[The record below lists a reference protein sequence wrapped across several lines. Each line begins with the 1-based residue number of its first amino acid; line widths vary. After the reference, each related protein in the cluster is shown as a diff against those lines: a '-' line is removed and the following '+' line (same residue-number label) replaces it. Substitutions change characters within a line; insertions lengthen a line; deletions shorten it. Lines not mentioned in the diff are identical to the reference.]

1 MNLRILP
8 LVAALAISST
18 LAYAQSVRTAQPLPY
33 LRGVDASVEQANRPV
48 SPAAT
53 PENTV
58 IFQDDFSTGSSS
70 WTNQGFEGLNL
81 GTTPDTT
88 GIWEYRGPATT
99 PNTGTG
105 SRGAYG
111 TPSLTVQSSTPAN
124 GFMVFDSDW
133 LDNNGVQG
141 AFGQG
146 IFPAPHRGMLISP
159 TFNAS
164 QYLYLNLEFYQY
176 YRRFAGPT
184 SQSQPATYVLFS
196 TDGGATW
203 GDTLTL
209 NSTTAVNQA
218 TARNSLI
225 RVNVSDYIGG
235 AANAKIA
242 FMFHGDYYFWQIDD
256 VKIVQAPNNDLS
268 LVRSIFLPDTTNG
281 RFLEY
286 GMVPSPN
293 TGGVVFQGLVRNVG
307 TVNQTNVTLSVSATR
322 TSGGAPLYTSTGS
335 IPSLAPGAEQVV
347 SLGTIFPATTVATMN
362 VSFNVTADSTDAYTL
377 NNSATRQFAITDSAF
392 SPSVIAPVS
401 QGYSGTGQWGSPAA
415 EQVSLGNIFEILTSD
430 TVTSA
435 TAYLQTGTTGT
446 QAGSSVVFTVR
457 TPGTDGLPGDLT
469 TVLFESDVYTITS
482 QDIARGFI
490 VVPFPA
496 TLFGSP
502 QDRVLSPGDHWLVAE
517 LFSNNGANRI
527 RFLDDNTFTMPWYAS
542 VLYTDVWYN
551 NGNAMRMF
559 MNFGRVPT
567 STTSVQELGADVR
580 MNLYPNPAHSGFAML
595 EIAADKPAGKVDC
608 EILDM
613 SGRLVASQSSQL
625 AGMGETLP
633 LDISA
638 LTTGLYQVRVTM
650 LGGSRTLRLVV
661 NR

>member
-1 MNLRILP
+1 MNYKILP
-8 LVAALAISST
+8 FLCFMGFTASYTA
-18 LAYAQSVRTAQPLPY
+18 AQSIRTSQPIPY
-33 LRGVDASVEQANRPV
+33 LKGLDASIEQDVRPV
-48 SPAAT
+48 SPAAS
-53 PENTV
+53 PENTI
-58 IFQDDFSTGSSS
+58 IFQDDFSAGSSA

-88 GIWEYRGPATT
+88 GVWEYRGPATT

-111 TPSLTVQSSTPAN
+111 TANLTVQSSTPAN

-159 TFNAS
+159 SFNAS
-164 QYLYLNLEFYQY
+164 QYPYLNLEFYQY

-184 SQSQPATYVLFS
+184 SQAQPATYVLFS
-196 TDGGATW
+196 ADGGATW

-209 NSTTAVNQA
+209 NSSIAVNQA
-218 TARNSLI
+218 SARNSLI

-235 AANAKIA
+235 VANAKIA

-256 VKIVQAPNNDLS
+256 VKISQAPNHDLA
-268 LVRSIFLPDTTNG
+268 LVQSIFLPDTTNG

-293 TGGVVFQGLVRNVG
+293 TGGVVFQALVRNVG
-307 TVNQTNVTLSVSATR
+307 TVNQTNVTLTVNATR

-335 IPSLAPGAEQVV
+335 IPSLAPGTEQVI
-347 SLGTIFPATTVATMN
+347 SLGTIFPATTVANMN

-401 QGYSGTGQWGSPAA
+401 QSFSGTGQWGNPAA
-415 EQVSLGNIFEILTSD
+415 QQVSLGNLFEILTAD

-435 TAYLQTGTTGT
+435 TAYLQTGANGT

-457 TPGTDGLPGDLT
+457 TPDPADGLPGDLT
-469 TVLFESDVYTITS
+469 TVLFESDVYTVTS

-496 TLFGSP
+496 NLFGSP
-502 QDRVLSPGDHWLVAE
+502 QDRVVEPGDHWLVAE
-517 LFSNNGANRI
+517 MFSNNGANRI
-527 RFLDDNTFTMPWYAS
+527 RFLDDVTFTMPWFAS
-542 VLYTDVWYN
+542 VLYTDQWYN

-559 MNFGRVPT
+559 MNFGRA
-567 STTSVQELGADVR
+567 SSSTSVSELGADVR
-580 MNLYPNPAHSGFAML
+580 LNLYPNPAQGDFAML
-595 EIAADKPAGKVDC
+595 EIAAERPAGKVSC

-613 SGRLVASQSSQL
+613 AGRLVATQSSQI
-625 AGMGETLP
+625 AGMSETLP

-638 LTTGLYQVRVTM
+638 LNTGLYQVRVSM

>member
-1 MNLRILP
+1 MGLTASFA
-8 LVAALAISST
+8 VAQ
-18 LAYAQSVRTAQPLPY
+18 QSVRTAQPLPY
-33 LRGVDASVEQANRPV
+33 LRGVDATLEQHNRPA

-53 PENTV
+53 PENTI
-58 IFQDDFSTGSSS
+58 IFQDDFSAGSSS
-70 WTNQGFEGLNL
+70 WTNQGFEGTNN
-81 GTTPDTT
+81 GSTPDTT
-88 GIWEYRGPATT
+88 GVWEYRGPATT

-111 TPSLTVQSSTPAN
+111 TANLTVQSSTPAN

-146 IFPAPHRGMLISP
+146 IFPAPHRAMLISP
-159 TFNAS
+159 SFNSA
-164 QYLYLNLEFYQY
+164 QYPYLNLEFYQY

-184 SQSQPATYVLFS
+184 SQAQPATYVLFS
-196 TDGGATW
+196 INGGATW
-203 GDTLTL
+203 DDTLMI
-209 NSTTAVNQA
+209 NSNIAVNQA

-256 VKIVQAPNNDLS
+256 VKITQAPNHDLA
-268 LVRSIFLPDTTNG
+268 LVQSIFLPDTANG

-286 GMVPSPN
+286 GMVPAPN
-293 TGGVVFQGLVRNVG
+293 TGGVVFQALVRNVG
-307 TVNQTNVTLSVSATR
+307 TLSQTNVTLTVNATP
-322 TSGGAPLYTSTGS
+322 TSGGAPLYTSTSS
-335 IPSLAPGAEQVV
+335 IPSLAPGTEQVI
-347 SLGTIFPATTVATMN
+347 SLNTIFPATTIAKMN

-401 QGYSGTGQWGSPAA
+401 QSYSGTGQWGNPAA
-415 EQVSLGNIFEILTSD
+415 QQISLGNLFEILTAD

-435 TAYLQTGTTGT
+435 TAYLQTGATGT

-457 TPGTDGLPGDLT
+457 SPGTDGLPGDLT

-502 QDRVLSPGDHWLVAE
+502 QDRVVEPGDHWLVAE
-517 LFSNNGANRI
+517 MFSNNGANRI
-527 RFLDDNTFTMPWYAS
+527 RFLDDVTFTMPWFAS
-542 VLYTDVWYN
+542 VLYTDDWYN

-559 MNFGRVPT
+559 MNFGRASSGV
-567 STTSVQELGADVR
+567 SVQELAADVR
-580 MNLYPNPAHSGFAML
+580 LNLYPNPAQGDYAML
-595 EIAADKPAGKVDC
+595 EIAAERPAGKVTC
-608 EILDM
+608 EISDM
-613 SGRLVASQSSQL
+613 TGRLVVTQSSQIS
-625 AGMGETLP
+625 GMSETLP

-638 LTTGLYQVRVTM
+638 LNTGLYQVRVNM

>member
-1 MNLRILP
+1 MNIRILP
-8 LVAALAISST
+8 LALAMGFSASV
-18 LAYAQSVRTAQPLPY
+18 AFAQQSVRTAQPLPY
-33 LRGVDASVEQANRPV
+33 LRGMDATLEQHDRPV
-48 SPAAT
+48 SPSAT
-53 PENTV
+53 PENTI
-58 IFQDDFSTGSSS
+58 IFQDDFSAGASS

-88 GIWEYRGPATT
+88 GVWEYRGPATT

-111 TPSLTVQSSTPAN
+111 TANLTVQSSTPAN

-159 TFNAS
+159 SFNAA
-164 QYLYLNLEFYQY
+164 QYPFLNLEFYQY

-184 SQSQPATYVLFS
+184 SQAQPATYVLFS

-209 NSTTAVNQA
+209 NSGIAVNQA
-218 TARNSLI
+218 SARNSLI

-242 FMFHGDYYFWQIDD
+242 FLFHGDYYFWQIDD
-256 VKIVQAPNNDLS
+256 VKITQAPNHDLA
-268 LVRSIFLPDTTNG
+268 LVQSIFLPDTTNG
-281 RFLEY
+281 RFQEY
-286 GMVPSPN
+286 GMVPAPN
-293 TGGVVFQGLVRNVG
+293 TGGVVFQALVRNVG
-307 TVNQTNVTLSVSATR
+307 TSAQTNVTLTVNATR
-322 TSGGAPLYTSTGS
+322 TSGGAPLYTSSAS
-335 IPSLAPGAEQVV
+335 IPTLAPGNEQLI
-347 SLGTIFPATTVATMN
+347 SLNTIFPATTVANMN
-362 VSFNVTADSTDAYTL
+362 VTFNVTADSTDAYTL
-377 NNSATRQFAITDSAF
+377 NNSASRQFAITDSAF

-401 QGYSGTGQWGSPAA
+401 QSFSGTGQWGSPAA
-415 EQVSLGNIFEILTSD
+415 QQVSLGNLFEILTAD

-435 TAYLQTGTTGT
+435 TAYLQTGTNGT

-457 TPGTDGLPGDLT
+457 TPGADGLPGDLT

-496 TLFGSP
+496 NLFGSP
-502 QDRVLSPGDHWLVAE
+502 QDRVVEQGDHWLVAE
-517 LFSNNGANRI
+517 MFSNNGANRI
-527 RFLDDNTFTMPWYAS
+527 RFLDDLTFTMPWFVS
-542 VLYTDVWYN
+542 VLYTDQWYN

-559 MNFGRVPT
+559 MNFGRASSGV
-567 STTSVQELGADVR
+567 SVQELASDVR
-580 MNLYPNPAHSGFAML
+580 LNLYPNPAQGDYAML
-595 EIAADKPAGKVDC
+595 DIAAERPAGKVSC

-613 SGRLVASQSSQL
+613 TGRLVAAQSSQI
-625 AGMGETLP
+625 AGMKESLP
-633 LDISA
+633 LDISGLNA
-638 LTTGLYQVRVTM
+638 GLYQVRVSM

>member
-1 MNLRILP
+1 MNIRILP
-8 LVAALAISST
+8 LALAMGLTASF
-18 LAYAQSVRTAQPLPY
+18 AVAQQSVRTAQPLPY
-33 LRGVDASVEQANRPV
+33 LRGVDATLEQHNRPA

-53 PENTV
+53 PENTI
-58 IFQDDFSTGSSS
+58 IFQDDFSAGSSS
-70 WTNQGFEGLNL
+70 WTNQGFEGTNN
-81 GTTPDTT
+81 GSTPDTT
-88 GIWEYRGPATT
+88 GVWEYRGPATT

-111 TPSLTVQSSTPAN
+111 TANLTVQSSTPAN

-146 IFPAPHRGMLISP
+146 IFPAPHRAMLISP
-159 TFNAS
+159 SFNSA
-164 QYLYLNLEFYQY
+164 QYPYLNLEFYQY

-184 SQSQPATYVLFS
+184 SQAQPATYVLFS
-196 TDGGATW
+196 INGGATW
-203 GDTLTL
+203 DDTLMI
-209 NSTTAVNQA
+209 NSNIAVNQA

-256 VKIVQAPNNDLS
+256 VKITQAPNHDLA
-268 LVRSIFLPDTTNG
+268 LVQSIFLPDTANG

-286 GMVPSPN
+286 GMVPAPN
-293 TGGVVFQGLVRNVG
+293 TGGVVFQALVRNVG
-307 TVNQTNVTLSVSATR
+307 TLSQTNVTLTVNATP
-322 TSGGAPLYTSTGS
+322 TSGGAPLYTSTSS
-335 IPSLAPGAEQVV
+335 IPSLAPGTEQVI
-347 SLGTIFPATTVATMN
+347 SLNTIFPATTIAKMN

-401 QGYSGTGQWGSPAA
+401 QSYSGTGQWGNPAA
-415 EQVSLGNIFEILTSD
+415 QQISLGNLFEILTAD

-435 TAYLQTGTTGT
+435 TAYLQTGATGT

-457 TPGTDGLPGDLT
+457 SPGTDGLPGDLT

-502 QDRVLSPGDHWLVAE
+502 QDRVVEPGDHWLVAE
-517 LFSNNGANRI
+517 MFSNNGANRI
-527 RFLDDNTFTMPWYAS
+527 RFLDDVTFTMPWFAS
-542 VLYTDVWYN
+542 VLYTDDWYN

-559 MNFGRVPT
+559 MNFGRASSGV
-567 STTSVQELGADVR
+567 SVQELAADVR
-580 MNLYPNPAHSGFAML
+580 LNLYPNPAQGDYAML
-595 EIAADKPAGKVDC
+595 EIAAERPAGKVTC
-608 EILDM
+608 EISDM
-613 SGRLVASQSSQL
+613 TGRLVVTQSSQIS
-625 AGMGETLP
+625 GMSETLP

-638 LTTGLYQVRVTM
+638 LNTGLYQVRVNM

>member
-1 MNLRILP
+1 MGLTASFA
-8 LVAALAISST
+8 VAQ
-18 LAYAQSVRTAQPLPY
+18 QSVRTAQPLPY
-33 LRGVDASVEQANRPV
+33 LRGVDATLEQHNRPA

-53 PENTV
+53 PENTI
-58 IFQDDFSTGSSS
+58 IFQDDFSAGSSS
-70 WTNQGFEGLNL
+70 WTNQGFEGTNN
-81 GTTPDTT
+81 GSTPDTT
-88 GIWEYRGPATT
+88 GVWEYRGPATT

-111 TPSLTVQSSTPAN
+111 TANLTVQSSTPAN

-146 IFPAPHRGMLISP
+146 IFPAPHRAMLISP
-159 TFNAS
+159 SFNSA
-164 QYLYLNLEFYQY
+164 QYPYLNLEFYQY

-184 SQSQPATYVLFS
+184 SQAQPATYVLFS
-196 TDGGATW
+196 INGGATW
-203 GDTLTL
+203 DDTLMI
-209 NSTTAVNQA
+209 NSNIAVNQA

-256 VKIVQAPNNDLS
+256 VKITQAPNHDLA
-268 LVRSIFLPDTTNG
+268 LVQSIFLPDTANG

-286 GMVPSPN
+286 GMVPAPN
-293 TGGVVFQGLVRNVG
+293 TGGVVFQALVRNVG
-307 TVNQTNVTLSVSATR
+307 TLSQTNVTLTVNATP
-322 TSGGAPLYTSTGS
+322 TSGGAPLYTSTSS
-335 IPSLAPGAEQVV
+335 IPSLAPGTEQVI
-347 SLGTIFPATTVATMN
+347 SLNTIFPATTIAKMN

-401 QGYSGTGQWGSPAA
+401 QSYSGTGQWGNPVA
-415 EQVSLGNIFEILTSD
+415 QQISLGNLFEILTAD

-435 TAYLQTGTTGT
+435 TAYLQTGATGT

-457 TPGTDGLPGDLT
+457 SPGTDGLPGDLT

-502 QDRVLSPGDHWLVAE
+502 QDRVVEPGDHWLVAE
-517 LFSNNGANRI
+517 MFSNNGANRI
-527 RFLDDNTFTMPWYAS
+527 RFLDDVTFTMPWFAS
-542 VLYTDVWYN
+542 VLYTDDWYN

-559 MNFGRVPT
+559 MNFGRASSGV
-567 STTSVQELGADVR
+567 SVQELAADVR
-580 MNLYPNPAHSGFAML
+580 LNLYPNPAQGDYAML
-595 EIAADKPAGKVDC
+595 EIAAERPAGKVTC
-608 EILDM
+608 EISDM
-613 SGRLVASQSSQL
+613 TGRLVVTQSSQIS
-625 AGMGETLP
+625 GMSETLP

-638 LTTGLYQVRVTM
+638 LNTGLYQVRVNM